1 MLFVDARVLRQNTA
15 QPAHNGKVFSSTVA
29 AELLQVCG
37 LVWSRARLRFV
48 FVNAVD
54 VVSMSCVSQE
64 AVTLLKNHSVN
75 NNVFSIDSAASV
87 ASDLDYVALLARLGC
102 LNVVD
107 LG

>member
-1 MLFVDARVLRQNTA
+1 
-15 QPAHNGKVFSSTVA
+15 
-29 AELLQVCG
+29 
-37 LVWSRARLRFV
+37 
-48 FVNAVD
+48 
-54 VVSMSCVSQE
+54 MSCVSQE